1 MLESVTPFRFIRHS
15 DVPRLMRIVSL
26 TIAQLDDPF
35 VVDLKLEFKTYD
47 QLYTF
52 FTELFYERHRV
63 AGYEEYMK
71 ESREAYDRFMYD
83 LAWLL
88 DVHHIHH
95 HVSCED
101 GYHAHHLPRGGFSC
115 V

>member
-1 MLESVTPFRFIRHS
+1 MLETVSPFQFIHYS

-26 TIAQLDDPF
+26 TIVQLNEPF
-35 VVDLKLEFKTYD
+35 VVDLNLEFKTYD

-63 AGYEEYMK
+63 VGYEDYVK
-71 ESREAYDRFMYD
+71 ESREAYGRFMRD

-95 HVSCED
+95 HVSRGD
-101 GYHAHHLPRGGFSC
+101 GYHARHLPRGGFSC